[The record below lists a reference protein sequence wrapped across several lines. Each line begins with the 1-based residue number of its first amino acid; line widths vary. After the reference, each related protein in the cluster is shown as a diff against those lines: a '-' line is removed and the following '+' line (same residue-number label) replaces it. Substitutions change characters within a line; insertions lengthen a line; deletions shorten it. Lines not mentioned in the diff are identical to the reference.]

1 MACRFGH
8 ASVSSLLL
16 ARNVDLSFVFE
27 EECDTYLHI
36 VARFGHADLISMLL
50 HSTDATALDLDK
62 PRSDGKTA
70 LFCAASKMLI
80 ILMFFFFI

>member
-8 ASVSSLLL
+8 VSVSNLLI

-36 VARFGHADLISMLL
+36 VARYGHADLISMLL
-50 HSTDATALDLDK
+50 HSTDAATLDLDK

-70 LFCAASKMLI
+70 LFCAVSIILI